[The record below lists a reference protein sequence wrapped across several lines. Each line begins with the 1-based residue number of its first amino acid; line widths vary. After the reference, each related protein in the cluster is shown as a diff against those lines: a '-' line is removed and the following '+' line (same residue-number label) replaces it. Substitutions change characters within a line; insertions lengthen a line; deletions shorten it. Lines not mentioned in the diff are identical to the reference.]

1 MEGTALSQNRTDNH
15 DGSRDLVQN
24 YSNFKTSAAPS
35 RFLLCRD
42 GSWDD
47 VSDDAFELLRAG
59 FVSGRVALEVSM
71 DGSSY
76 LFDFMRMVR
85 IELETGHQKPFAW
98 IDVNGRC
105 FFPTTDE
112 SSNSPQ
118 KVEIEI
124 KIDTCLK
131 KNPLKRKTISN
142 PPPPILSPSSDVTQ
156 REEWGESFIETA
168 NPPKKPRWTYLEP
181 VSEGDRAYALVSD
194 LFFDE
199 MRRFYPGITITS
211 ISKCSHTGAPGT
223 ARLRAFQLQLA
234 LTRSARGSA
243 NVRFAWHGT
252 SARGVDSIVKHG
264 FGQPNRNSHGTGV
277 YLSPPRCPYSSSL
290 LSEVDENGQRY
301 LLLCRVIMGR
311 SERVE
316 AGSSQFHPSSDEY
329 DSGVDDLA
337 NPRWYIIWSTH
348 MNTHILPEYVVSF
361 KSATPD
367 EEIKK
372 SIPAAGFRTL
382 ENLYKEY
389 KAGKFSKA
397 VLIRHIRSIAGDK
410 LLTSTIK
417 GVSRRK

>member
-1 MEGTALSQNRTDNH
+1 
-15 DGSRDLVQN
+15 
-24 YSNFKTSAAPS
+24 
-35 RFLLCRD
+35 
-42 GSWDD
+42 
-47 VSDDAFELLRAG
+47 
-59 FVSGRVALEVSM
+59 M

-85 IELETGHQKPFAW
+85 IELETGHQKPVAW
-98 IDVNGRC
+98 MDVNGRC

-112 SSNSPQ
+112 SSNSSQ

-142 PPPPILSPSSDVTQ
+142 PPPPPPPPPPPILSPSSDVTQ

-168 NPPKKPRWTYLEP
+168 DPPKKPRWTYLEP

-194 LFFDE
+194 LFFNE

-211 ISKCSHTGAPGT
+211 VSKCSHTDAPGT
-223 ARLRAFQLQLA
+223 ARLWAFQLQLA

-264 FGQPNRNSHGTGV
+264 FGRPNRNSHGTGV

-311 SERVE
+311 FERVE
-316 AGSSQFHPSSDEY
+316 AWSSQFHPSSDEY
-329 DSGVDDLA
+329 DSGVDDLV
-337 NPRWYIIWSTH
+337 NPRWYVIWSTH

-361 KSATPD
+361 KSATPV
-367 EEIKK
+367 EVCSPRPMNSSNRTSAATMMSFPRLFAEIKK

-389 KAGKFSKA
+389 KAGKFGKA

-410 LLTSTIK
+410 LLISTIQ
-417 GVSRRK
+417 GVIRRK